1 VRDQRTPRGAWNIT
15 GLLFLF
21 MLINFADKTVVGLA
35 AVPIMHDLELTPRQF
50 GFLGSSFSFL
60 FAVSGILFGFVANRV
75 ATRWLLLTLAF
86 SWAVVQFPMVGAA
99 GFVTLVAC
107 RVLLGAGEGPA
118 FSVALHAL
126 YKWFPDQQRT
136 LPTAVLTQGAAVG
149 VIVALPA
156 LNWIVV
162 RYSWHW
168 AFFALGAAGLLWV
181 LVWLLLGR
189 EGPIAAPPLAAAD
202 PAAHEHVPYPRLLL
216 SPTFIGCCLACF
228 GGSWAIALGLTWFT
242 PFIITGLG
250 YSQQQAGWIS
260 ALPWLMGAAV
270 VLTTGFL
277 SQVLTARGASPR
289 WARGVVGST
298 PLVVGGLILLIVRH
312 LADSAWQIVLVVVG
326 GGLCGSIFV
335 VCPPMIS
342 SFTPVTQRAAL
353 IAIFV
358 AIYTS
363 AGIFAPI
370 VTGSVIETAATVLQG
385 YYTGYTITGL
395 VQMFGGL
402 AGLLLLWPAAH
413 AAEQPA
419 LQT

>member
-1 VRDQRTPRGAWNIT
+1 MSEERTPKGAWGIT
-15 GLLFLF
+15 GLLFSF

-35 AVPIMHDLELTPRQF
+35 AVPIMRDLDLTPRQF

-60 FAVSGILFGFVANRV
+60 FAVSGILVGFVANRI
-75 ATRWLLLTLAF
+75 ATRWVLLALAF

-99 GFVTLVAC
+99 GFATLVAC

-118 FSVALHAL
+118 FSVAVHAL

-168 AFFALGAAGLLWV
+168 AFFALGAVGLLWV
-181 LVWLLLGR
+181 LVWALLGR
-189 EGPIAAPPLAAAD
+189 EGPVAAPALAAANS
-202 PAAHEHVPYPRLLL
+202 AARERVPYPRLLL

-260 ALPWLMGAAV
+260 ALPWLMGAVA

-277 SQVLTARGASPR
+277 SQALTARGASPR

-298 PLVVGGLILLIVRH
+298 PLVVGGLILLVVPH
-312 LADSAWQIVLVVVG
+312 LADSAWQIVLIVVG

-335 VCPPMIS
+335 VCPPIIS
-342 SFTPVTQRAAL
+342 SFTPVAQRAAV

-370 VTGSVIETAATVLQG
+370 VTGSVIETAATVLEG

-395 VQMFGGL
+395 VQLLGGL
-402 AGLLLLWPAAH
+402 AGLLLLWATAQDTKKLS
-413 AAEQPA
+413 A
-419 LQT
+419 